1 MPHPGISLGRE
12 LGAIAQAPFFREPF
26 SGFFEPR
33 KAFRE
38 KTPRGYRKGTDSPL
52 ARTTL
57 FQVRFAHPKKRAR
70 KKKNLNRMYMR
81 DMPKAYP
88 LSGNLGR

>member
-1 MPHPGISLGRE
+1 MHEYIN
-12 LGAIAQAPFFREPF
+12 PFAEPF

-52 ARTTL
+52 ARKIL
-57 FQVRFAHPKKRAR
+57 HGKRKPKQDVHSGYAEGIS
-70 KKKNLNRMYMR
+70 
-81 DMPKAYP
+81 
-88 LSGNLGR
+88 LSRELGAIA

>member
-1 MPHPGISLGRE
+1 MYIRDMRSISLGRE

-52 ARTTL
+52 ARKIL
-57 FQVRFAHPKKRAR
+57 HGKRKPKQ
-70 KKKNLNRMYMR
+70 
-81 DMPKAYP
+81 DVH
-88 LSGNLGR
+88 SGYAKHIPW